1 MGPYGEES
9 KIPDRLD
16 PSDQITGKFNGSSVP
31 GVTTLTPVTP
41 LTHLYPPDPPYRP
54 KHAPKRNPMANPDPT
69 ESSHTPRGSIAPMGH
84 QGGALGHGYG
94 DLHCC
99 EHPFGLHRHV
109 VPRAA
114 FSDHMRE
121 HGRFHPNPSIRS
133 RLRHP

>member
-1 MGPYGEES
+1 MKSGVAQLPIWTHQI
-9 KIPDRLD
+9 KIILGSTALLTTD
-16 PSDQITGKFNGSSVP
+16 P
-31 GVTTLTPVTP
+31 TLTPVTP
-41 LTHLYPPDPPYRP
+41 LTHLYPPDPPNRP

-94 DLHCC
+94 ELHCC
-99 EHPFGLHRHV
+99 EHPFGLHRHA

-121 HGRFHPNPSIRS
+121 QGRFHPNPSIRS

>member
-1 MGPYGEES
+1 MMISGPNSPNLGLIWPLEANSYL
-9 KIPDRLD
+9 KIAIFLRK
-16 PSDQITGKFNGSSVP
+16 TFF
-31 GVTTLTPVTP
+31 
-41 LTHLYPPDPPYRP
+41 YDPPYRP

-99 EHPFGLHRHV
+99 EGPFGLHRHV

-121 HGRFHPNPSIRS
+121 QGRFHPNPSIRS
-133 RLRHP
+133 RLIHP

>member
-1 MGPYGEES
+1 MDLMGPYGQLIHLCDGS
-9 KIPDRLD
+9 RL
-16 PSDQITGKFNGSSVP
+16 QNAR
-31 GVTTLTPVTP
+31 TLPYQPVTP

>member
-1 MGPYGEES
+1 M
-9 KIPDRLD
+9 D
-16 PSDQITGKFNGSSVP
+16 PSDPFLRRLNGSSVY
-31 GVTTLTPVTP
+31 GAVTEGSVPRVP
-41 LTHLYPPDPPYRP
+41 HLYPPDPPYRP

-99 EHPFGLHRHV
+99 EHPVGLHRHV

-114 FSDHMRE
+114 FSENMRE
-121 HGRFHPNPSIRS
+121 HVVSPLAHVRNVFINLMIKTRV
-133 RLRHP
+133 